1 MKVLIINTYDIQG
14 GAARAAYRLH
24 TALLSN
30 GVNSEML
37 VQNKTSDDYT
47 VLGPVTKKQKVIV
60 KIRSILDALPLK
72 LYKKRTKTHFST
84 SWVPSSNIINQ
95 INQINPDIVH
105 LHWIND
111 GMIKIEDLSKINT
124 PIVWTLHD
132 NWAFTGGC
140 HIKWGCERYKEDCG
154 ACPVLGSDKKN
165 DLSDKIFKRKQKTFS
180 KMNNLTIIGLSQWIN
195 ECSKQSSLLNDK
207 THFQLPNL
215 IDTVKF
221 KPINKE
227 YSRKL
232 WNLKLDKKV
241 IIFGAMG
248 ATTDINKGFEKL
260 KGALKLLKDDK
271 IELLIFGSEE
281 PKEIIK
287 FGFPTHYV
295 GRLQDDISLVSLYN
309 AADVMVI
316 PSLQEN
322 LSNVIMESLSCGTPV
337 VAFDIGGNS
346 DLIEHK
352 KNGYLA
358 TPFDVNDL
366 ANGVEWVINT
376 ADSDKLS
383 KKSRVKILE
392 EFSDKI
398 VVKKYI
404 QLYNNILNIEE
415 II

>member
-47 VLGPVTKKQKVIV
+47 VLGPSTKKQKVIV

-111 GMIKIEDLSKINT
+111 GMIRIEDLVKINA

-140 HIKWGCERYKEDCG
+140 HIKWGCERFREDCG
-154 ACPVLGSDKKN
+154 ACPVLGSDKMN
-165 DLSDKIFKRKQKTFS
+165 DLSAEIFKRKKKTFS
-180 KMNNLTIIGLSQWIN
+180 KMKNLTIIGLSQWIN

-207 THFQLPNL
+207 SHFQLPNL
-215 IDTVKF
+215 INTVKF

-227 YSRKL
+227 YSRNL
-232 WNLKLDKKV
+232 WNLELDKKV

-260 KGALKLLKDDK
+260 KGALELLKDGN

-281 PKEIIK
+281 SKNIMN

-309 AADVMVI
+309 AADVIVV

-322 LSNVIMESLSCGTPV
+322 LSNVILESLSCGTPV

-366 ANGVEWVINT
+366 ANGLEWVINT
-376 ADSDKLS
+376 VDYDKLS
-383 KKSRVKILE
+383 KKSREKILA
-392 EFSDKI
+392 EFSEKI
-398 VVKKYI
+398 VVNNYI
-404 QLYNNILNIEE
+404 QLYKNILNID
-415 II
+415 